1 MFEATTTSVSRDA
14 GTGVRA
20 ERTSMSIVA
29 DAPFA
34 RSPNAQETVTPDAV
48 HPLGT
53 ASTESPVGIVTT
65 IVAATASVG
74 PLLSAVNESV
84 AVSPGTTIPGP
95 FAAASKSA
103 NGVIRVVA
111 NAVLFEGSKS
121 SVTAK
126 TLALLIAS
134 RSAADTTEAREA
146 VIVTL
151 RVALAAVAPL
161 HTQLTVLFVRV
172 HDPPLLGVATTDAAS
187 TATGSRST
195 ICRFVADAP
204 PSLEAVT
211 VHDTASPC

>member
-1 MFEATTTSVSRDA
+1 VFEDTTTSVSREA

-20 ERTSMSIVA
+20 ERTSISIVA

-34 RSPNAQETVTPDAV
+34 RSPNAHETVTPDAV

-53 ASTESPVGIVTT
+53 VSTDNPVGIVTT
-65 IVAATASVG
+65 IVAAVASVG
-74 PLLSAVNESV
+74 PLLRAVKESV
-84 AVSPGTTIPGP
+84 AVSPGATIPGP
-95 FAAASKSA
+95 FAAASRSA

-134 RSAADTTEAREA
+134 RSAVDTTEEKEA

-151 RVALAAVAPL
+151 RVALAAVDPL
-161 HTQLTVLFVRV
+161 QTQLTVLFVRV
-172 HDPPLLGVATTDAAS
+172 HVPPLLGVATTDAVS
-187 TATGSRST
+187 TATGRRST
-195 ICRFVADAP
+195 I
-204 PSLEAVT
+204 
-211 VHDTASPC
+211 

>member
-1 MFEATTTSVSRDA
+1 
-14 GTGVRA
+14 
-20 ERTSMSIVA
+20 MSIVA

-34 RSPNAQETVTPDAV
+34 RSPNAHVTVTPDSI

-53 ASTESPVGIVTT
+53 ASTESPVGTVTT

-74 PLLSAVNESV
+74 PLLRAVNESV
-84 AVSPGTTIPGP
+84 AVSPGATIPGP

-103 NGVIRVVA
+103 NGVIRVVV

-134 RSAADTTEAREA
+134 RSVTETTEAKEA

-161 HTQLTVLFVRV
+161 HTQLTVLFV
-172 HDPPLLGVATTDAAS
+172 
-187 TATGSRST
+187 
-195 ICRFVADAP
+195 
-204 PSLEAVT
+204 
-211 VHDTASPC
+211 